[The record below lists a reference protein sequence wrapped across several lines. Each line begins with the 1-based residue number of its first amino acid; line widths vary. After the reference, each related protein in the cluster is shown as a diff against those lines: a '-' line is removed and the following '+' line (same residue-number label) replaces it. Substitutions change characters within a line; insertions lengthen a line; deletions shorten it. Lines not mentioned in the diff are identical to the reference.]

1 MKTYDYIV
9 AGSGITGLTAARV
22 LSQHGRSVL
31 LLEKATILGGSLAR
45 FRIEGIP
52 YDVGFHFT
60 GGFTDNKDGV
70 LDYMLSLLGVRD
82 QIRPLFFPREASHR
96 MIFPTLNTDY
106 TVPSGIDTVYEK
118 LKKDFP
124 RERVGLD
131 RYYERFWNVIHATP
145 SLNLTGFDEF
155 PKPISE
161 DVVTLKD
168 VTDDCVSDPMLKTIL
183 GGLCMCY
190 GTRPNEVSFTN
201 HCRVSYGLQDSL
213 ARVEDGGD
221 AFVDAIVHVLQQDN
235 VDIRTRTSIAQCTDV
250 KDRKVQR
257 FVLTDGSEVAARS
270 CIFTIHPK
278 SILATLPKEH
288 LSKGFQNRVNDF
300 EPSDAFFTVYGA
312 IDSPADGGAMT
323 LVSILPDTDLDHM
336 LTCHTPEP
344 VDGPMMVLRG
354 REKDSD
360 GHPVHTVT
368 ALEVAFVDT
377 CKQWENTKLKRRPPE
392 YYRYK
397 EQRGDS
403 IVKRMHEH
411 IPECR
416 AMRVIDTASSLTY
429 RDYLHN
435 PDGSAYGI
443 RQKIGQFNVVGRLPL
458 QNIYAAGQSALLPGV
473 LGAMMSAFFV
483 CRNLLGREA
492 FGEYLNSKPCLSTV
506 R

>member
-1 MKTYDYIV
+1 MKSYDHIV
-9 AGSGITGLTAARV
+9 VGSGITGLTAARV
-22 LSQHGRSVL
+22 LSQHGKSVL

-60 GGFTDNKDGV
+60 GGFTDNRDGV

-82 QIRPLFFPREASHR
+82 QIRPIFFPRDASHH
-96 MIFPTLNTDY
+96 MIFPTLNASY
-106 TVPSGIDTVYEK
+106 VVPSGIEAVREK

-124 RERVGLD
+124 KERDGID
-131 RYYERFWNVIHATP
+131 RYYERFRTVVDATP

-155 PKPISE
+155 PKPITE
-161 DVVTLKD
+161 DIVTLKAVMD
-168 VTDDCVSDPMLKTIL
+168 ECVSDPMLQTIL

-201 HCRVSYGLQDSL
+201 HCRVSYGLQESL

-221 AFVDAIVHVLQQDN
+221 AFVDALVAVLQQDN

-250 KDRKVQR
+250 VDRKIQR
-257 FVLTDGSEVAARS
+257 FVLTDGSEVAAKS
-270 CIFTIHPK
+270 CIFTIHPQ
-278 SILATLPKEH
+278 SILATLPKEN
-288 LSKGFQNRVNDF
+288 LSRGFQNRVTDF

-312 IDSPADGGAMT
+312 IDRPTDGGAMT
-323 LVSILPDTDLDHM
+323 LVSILPDTDLDDM

-344 VDGPMMVLRG
+344 VDGPMMVLRS
-354 REKDSD
+354 REKGSD
-360 GHPVHTVT
+360 GPVHTVT
-368 ALEVAFVDT
+368 ALEVAFIET
-377 CKQWENTKLKRRPPE
+377 TKQWAGTKLKRRPPE
-392 YYRYK
+392 YYQYK
-397 EQRGDS
+397 DRRGES
-403 IVKRMHEH
+403 MVRRMHEH

-416 AMRVIDTASSLTY
+416 EMRVIDTASSLTY

-435 PDGSAYGI
+435 PHGSAYGI

-458 QNIYAAGQSALLPGV
+458 HNIYAAGQSALLPGV
-473 LGAMMSAFFV
+473 IGAMMSALFV
-483 CRNLLGREA
+483 CRNLLGREV
-492 FGEYLNSKPCLSTV
+492 FGEYLSSKPCLSSA

>member
-9 AGSGITGLTAARV
+9 VGSGIAGLTAARV
-22 LSQHGRSVL
+22 LSQHGKSVL

-45 FRIEGIP
+45 FRVEGIP

-60 GGFTDNKDGV
+60 GGFTDNADGV
-70 LDYMLSLLGVRD
+70 LDQMLGILGVRD
-82 QIRPLFFPREASHR
+82 RIRPLFFPREASHR
-96 MIFPTLNTDY
+96 IIFPSLNTSY
-106 TVPSGIDTVYEK
+106 TVPSGIEVIREK
-118 LKKDFP
+118 LKQDFP
-124 RERVGLD
+124 RERKGID
-131 RYYERFWNVIHATP
+131 RYHERYRNVVEATP
-145 SLNLTGFDEF
+145 SLNLLGLDEF

-161 DVVTLKD
+161 DVITLKD
-168 VTDDCVSDPMLKTIL
+168 VIDECVSDPMLKCLL
-183 GGLCMCY
+183 GALCMCY
-190 GTRPNEVSFTN
+190 GTRPNEVSFKN
-201 HCRVSYGLQDSL
+201 HCLVSYSLQETL

-221 AFVDAIVHVLQQDN
+221 GFVDALVAVLQQGN
-235 VDIRTRTSIAQCTDV
+235 VDIRTRTSIEQCADV
-250 KDRKVQR
+250 RDRKVHR
-257 FVLTDGSEVAARS
+257 FVLTDGSEVSAKA
-270 CIFTIHPK
+270 CIFTIHPQ
-278 SILATLPKEH
+278 SILATLPKEN

-323 LVSILPDTDLDHM
+323 LVSILPDTDLDDM
-336 LTCHTPEP
+336 LTCHAPDP
-344 VDGPMMVLRG
+344 VDGPMMVLRS

-392 YYRYK
+392 YYNYK
-397 EQRGDS
+397 QQRGDS
-403 IVKRMHEH
+403 IVRRMHEH

-416 AMRVIDTASSLTY
+416 DMRVIDTASSLTY

-435 PDGSAYGI
+435 PHGSAYGI

-458 QNIYAAGQSALLPGV
+458 NNIYAAGQSALLPGV
-473 LGAMMSAFFV
+473 IGAMMSSLFV
-483 CRNLLGREA
+483 CRNLLGREV
-492 FGEYLNSKPCLSTV
+492 FDEYLNSKSCLSTA